1 MKFGEALEALRKDPD
16 HSRMERP
23 HWHSGTGY
31 VVYNSGLHFINGH
44 EVTQECPL
52 ILPTDYLA
60 EDWIV
65 KHSYHSGV
73 EALEAL
79 KAGKSIKH
87 KDWANWHKLI
97 PKKEF
102 EDYVAIPSCD
112 TALSYTHLILREL
125 CENAWLIKDP
135 I

>member
-1 MKFGEALEALRKDPD
+1 MKFGEALEELRKDPD

-65 KHSYHSGV
+65 KTTYHTGV
-73 EALEAL
+73 EALEAYNQD
-79 KAGKSIKH
+79 KWISH
-87 KDWANWHKLI
+87 KDWNGGYYNISHSRKGSGCL
-97 PKKEF
+97 
-102 EDYVAIPSCD
+102 C
-112 TALSYTHLILREL
+112 YTTDILRQLSEDL
-125 CENAWLIKDP
+125 WLIKDS